1 MSIQCAIPM
10 KPVIEICVDRLDS
23 VQHCAQA
30 GIDRI
35 ELCAALSEGGLSPS
49 LGFLRAARQIF
60 PGKIMM
66 MIRPRAGDFC
76 YAPAEQAMMIDEIA
90 IAREHGADG
99 VVFGCLEHDGRIDLT
114 FVRSLVQA
122 ASGLDITF
130 HRAFDVSYDLS
141 SSLES
146 LIELGIP
153 RVLSSGGEADVWK
166 GVDCLQRLIKQAARR
181 ITILPGGGL
190 MTERAAEFVRHSGAT
205 EIHLS
210 ARGSFPSL
218 MTHRRDDIPMGATTI
233 TGEFIHKIADPE
245 QLRILMTL

>member
-23 VQHCAQA
+23 AQHCAQA

-49 LGFLRAARQIF
+49 LGFLRAARPVF

-76 YAPAEQAMMIDEIA
+76 YSPAEQALMIDEIA

-122 ASGLDITF
+122 ASGMDITF
-130 HRAFDVSYDLS
+130 HRAFDVSCDLS

-146 LIELGIP
+146 LIDLGVP
-153 RVLSSGGEADVWK
+153 RVLSSGGEANVWR
-166 GVDCLQRLIKQAARR
+166 GLDCLRSLIKQAAGR

-190 MTERAAEFVRHSGAT
+190 TTERAADFVRQSGAT

-210 ARGSFPSL
+210 ARGSFPSS
-218 MTHRRDDIPMGATTI
+218 MTHRREDIRMGATAI

-245 QLRILMTL
+245 QLRDLMTL

>member
-90 IAREHGADG
+90 VAREHGADG
-99 VVFGCLEHDGRIDLT
+99 VVFGCLEPDGRIDQT
-114 FVRSLVQA
+114 FTRSLVQA

-130 HRAFDVSYDLS
+130 HRAFDVSHDLS

-153 RVLSSGGEADVWK
+153 RVLSSGGEAEPKIVTQGPTKCNTRTAFMKSHDTLKSVPRSVNRDRGPARNERSDNSSSKRFCSWIDCSSIPCS
-166 GVDCLQRLIKQAARR
+166 GVTLGIS
-181 ITILPGGGL
+181 G
-190 MTERAAEFVRHSGAT
+190 HSGAV
-205 EIHLS
+205 IGAH
-210 ARGSFPSL
+210 
-218 MTHRRDDIPMGATTI
+218 DIRTV
-233 TGEFIHKIADPE
+233 
-245 QLRILMTL
+245 

>member
-1 MSIQCAIPM
+1 MSLLRAIPM
-10 KPVIEICVDRLDS
+10 KPVVEICVDRLDS
-23 VQHCAQA
+23 VKHCAQA

-35 ELCAALSEGGLSPS
+35 ELCSALSEGGLSPS
-49 LGFLRAARQIF
+49 CGFLRAARQIF
-60 PGKIMM
+60 TGKIMM
-66 MIRPRAGDFC
+66 MIRPRAGDFH
-76 YAPAEQAMMIDEIA
+76 YSPAEQALMIDEIA

-99 VVFGCLEHDGRIDLT
+99 VVFGCLEPDGRIDRTSTRL
-114 FVRSLVQA
+114 LVQA
-122 ASGLDITF
+122 ASGMDITF
-130 HRAFDVSYDLS
+130 HRAFDVSHDLP

-146 LIELGIP
+146 LIDLGIP
-153 RVLSSGGEADVWK
+153 RVLSSGGKANVWK
-166 GVDCLQRLIKQAARR
+166 GINSIHRLIKQAAGR

-190 MTERAAEFVRHSGAT
+190 TTARAEEFLRHSGAT

-233 TGEFIHKIADPE
+233 TGEFIHKIADLE

>member
-1 MSIQCAIPM
+1 MPFPRAIPM

-49 LGFLRAARQIF
+49 LGFLRAARPVF

-66 MIRPRAGDFC
+66 IIRPRAGDFC
-76 YAPAEQAMMIDEIA
+76 YSPAEQALMIDEIA
-90 IAREHGADG
+90 VARAHGADG
-99 VVFGCLEHDGRIDLT
+99 VVFGCLEHDGRIDLP
-114 FVRSLVQA
+114 FARSLVQA
-122 ASGLDITF
+122 ASGMDITF
-130 HRAFDVSYDLS
+130 HRAFDVSNDLP

-146 LIELGIP
+146 LIDLGIP
-153 RVLSSGGEADVWK
+153 RVLSSGGEANVWK
-166 GVDCLQRLIKQAARR
+166 GLVSLQRLIGQAAGR

-190 MTERAAEFVRHSGAT
+190 TTERAAEFVRHSGAT

-218 MTHRRDDIPMGATTI
+218 MTHRREDIPMGATAI
-233 TGEFIHKIADPE
+233 TGEFIHKMADPE